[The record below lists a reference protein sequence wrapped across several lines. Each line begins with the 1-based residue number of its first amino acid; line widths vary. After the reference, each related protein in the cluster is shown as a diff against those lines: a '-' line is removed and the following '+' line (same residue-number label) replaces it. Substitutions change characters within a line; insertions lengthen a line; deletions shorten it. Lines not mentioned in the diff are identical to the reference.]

1 MTVTRSGKGLKFS
14 SHRGQMNRF
23 TQGYRGLSR
32 MKAFI
37 LFLSPHECHKYNAQ
51 IYFFNNYYLSVT
63 RNIFGSKYLYSSVSL
78 KTKGFGQKNQRLRK
92 FSPIYRKAVLTLSSN
107 SVANQIKATEKYLK

>member
-1 MTVTRSGKGLKFS
+1 MTVTRSGKGLKLS
-14 SHRGQMNRF
+14 GHRGQMNRF

-51 IYFFNNYYLSVT
+51 IYFFNNHYLSVT

-92 FSPIYRKAVLTLSSN
+92 FSPIYRKAVLTLRSYF
-107 SVANQIKATEKYLK
+107 VTNQIKATEKYL

>member
-14 SHRGQMNRF
+14 GHRGQMNRF

-51 IYFFNNYYLSVT
+51 IYFFNNHYLSVT

-92 FSPIYRKAVLTLSSN
+92 FSPIYRKAVLTLRSN
-107 SVANQIKATEKYLK
+107 FVANQIKATEKYLK

>member
-1 MTVTRSGKGLKFS
+1 MTVTLRGKGLKFS
-14 SHRGQMNRF
+14 GHRGQMNRF

-37 LFLSPHECHKYNAQ
+37 LIFSPHECHKYNAQ

-78 KTKGFGQKNQRLRK
+78 KKRVWTKKLTIK
-92 FSPIYRKAVLTLSSN
+92 KVFSNLPKSSSN
-107 SVANQIKATEKYLK
+107 FKK

>member
-1 MTVTRSGKGLKFS
+1 MTVTRSGKRLKFS

-23 TQGYRGLSR
+23 QQGYRGLSR

-37 LFLSPHECHKYNAQ
+37 LIFSPHECHKYNAQ

-78 KTKGFGQKNQRLRK
+78 EKKGFGQKN
-92 FSPIYRKAVLTLSSN
+92 
-107 SVANQIKATEKYLK
+107 

>member
-14 SHRGQMNRF
+14 GHRGQMNRF

-37 LFLSPHECHKYNAQ
+37 LIFPPSTMHRFTFLIIITC
-51 IYFFNNYYLSVT
+51 L
-63 RNIFGSKYLYSSVSL
+63 
-78 KTKGFGQKNQRLRK
+78 
-92 FSPIYRKAVLTLSSN
+92 
-107 SVANQIKATEKYLK
+107 

>member
-14 SHRGQMNRF
+14 GHRGQMNRF

-37 LFLSPHECHKYNAQ
+37 L
-51 IYFFNNYYLSVT
+51 IFFPLMNVINT
-63 RNIFGSKYLYSSVSL
+63 MHRF
-78 KTKGFGQKNQRLRK
+78 T
-92 FSPIYRKAVLTLSSN
+92 FSIIITCL
-107 SVANQIKATEKYLK
+107 